1 MDAGHPASPP
11 IGPDSPLRWWLFLL
25 PLLLVLACRP
35 PSEEGK
41 TGPPLMVFAAS
52 SLGEVVERA
61 ARRFEASSGIEVR
74 VHVAGSS
81 TLARQVL
88 AGANADVFIPAD
100 RAWAEAILDVLP
112 NASSVGDLA
121 GNRLVVVGGPDADG
135 PIDLGGPM
143 PPADWSRFAI
153 ADFEHVPAGR
163 YARRSLES
171 MGWWAPLESRL
182 VPTNDVRAALRL
194 VELGEVDAGV
204 VYETDVSAST
214 TVGILAK
221 IPSGLHDPI
230 VYPVVRLDDRS
241 EVIEFVE
248 SLWSPTFRELLH
260 RRGFTATPV
269 PKVEAP

>member
-1 MDAGHPASPP
+1 
-11 IGPDSPLRWWLFLL
+11 
-25 PLLLVLACRP
+25 
-35 PSEEGK
+35 
-41 TGPPLMVFAAS
+41 
-52 SLGEVVERA
+52 
-61 ARRFEASSGIEVR
+61 
-74 VHVAGSS
+74 
-81 TLARQVL
+81 
-88 AGANADVFIPAD
+88 
-100 RAWAEAILDVLP
+100 
-112 NASSVGDLA
+112 
-121 GNRLVVVGGPDADG
+121 
-135 PIDLGGPM
+135 
-143 PPADWSRFAI
+143 
-153 ADFEHVPAGR
+153 
-163 YARRSLES
+163 